1 MWMEGCGLP
10 VKSFF
15 LKKNFLLTQQGW
27 CGCTLISTGY
37 LHLESSRNQAA
48 ATLWAEGQ
56 TVGSIY
62 LGKKILLKKLH
73 SFKHLIF
80 LNIYICIYVYMCL
93 CEFMSY
99 VWWCPWSHKRIPY
112 LPELQMV
119 MSLPL
124 SPIWLL
130 GTEAG
135 SSSSPHPWAPLFYLY
150 KCDYYV
156 KGFVLVEWDSIC
168 FFLSPSY
175 CTKFILSFIQ
185 VIA

>member
-80 LNIYICIYVYMCL
+80 FKHIYMYICIYV
-93 CEFMSY
+93 SVWVY
-99 VWWCPWSHKRIPY
+99 VIC
-112 LPELQMV
+112 V
-119 MSLPL
+119 VVPL
-124 SPIWLL
+124 EPQEDTISSRVTDGYEPPSVPNMAAGNRSWVLL
-130 GTEAG
+130 F
-135 SSSSPHPWAPLFYLY
+135 SSSLSTA
-150 KCDYYV
+150 
-156 KGFVLVEWDSIC
+156 VLS
-168 FFLSPSY
+168 L
-175 CTKFILSFIQ
+175 
-185 VIA
+185 